1 MSFINIY
8 INCTFVLCRLR
19 GLGRRWRATTESSA
33 GDGQVSR
40 PLIPVL
46 VIFPICFLISIL
58 YRVIRYPILLILAS
72 ERSRGIFYRPAA
84 RACEGSRLDRAGIL
98 VGRQRAPAGST
109 AGAGRRLP
117 GMTTRHTY
125 FPLFSVSHLK
135 TFPVLYLSPHPCRNS
150 LFSVRSPGEYIC
162 GILFGRCTS
171 ATSSAGSWPAASLFR
186 VLGILNGPAARARGV
201 IG

>member
-1 MSFINIY
+1 MP
-8 INCTFVLCRLR
+8 
-19 GLGRRWRATTESSA
+19 ATRSRSPVARDHGIFGWGWPGESS
-33 GDGQVSR
+33 SHPCPR
-40 PLIPVL
+40 YFSNLL
-46 VIFPICFLISIL
+46 LISIL

-117 GMTTRHTY
+117 GMMTRHTY

-171 ATSSAGSWPAASLFR
+171 ATSSAGS
-186 VLGILNGPAARARGV
+186 
-201 IG
+201 

>member
-1 MSFINIY
+1 M
-8 INCTFVLCRLR
+8 
-19 GLGRRWRATTESSA
+19 
-33 GDGQVSR
+33 DGEVIH

-46 VIFPICFLISIL
+46 ASFLICFLTSVL
-58 YRVIRYPILLILAS
+58 FRVTRDPILLILPS
-72 ERSRGIFYRPAA
+72 EGSHGIFYGPAA

-117 GMTTRHTY
+117 GMMTRHTY

-150 LFSVRSPGEYIC
+150 LFSVRSPGEYFCDIFSRQ
-162 GILFGRCTS
+162 L
-171 ATSSAGSWPAASLFR
+171 AGSEPLQGPWDFEWAGGARPWGHWLRVKRCVILSSLKLISF
-186 VLGILNGPAARARGV
+186 LS
-201 IG
+201 